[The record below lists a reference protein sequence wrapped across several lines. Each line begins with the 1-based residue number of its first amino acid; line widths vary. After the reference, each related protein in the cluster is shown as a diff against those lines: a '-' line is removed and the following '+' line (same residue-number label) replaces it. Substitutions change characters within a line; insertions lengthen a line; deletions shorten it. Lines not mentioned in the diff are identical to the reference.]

1 MLFDGDNQEIIHK
14 SAQAWYEL
22 SDLWHSILSLVCYRY
37 WGTRVMLTEAEWCNL
52 HMLVFLRRLSALRLA
67 ARNKRNAELS
77 VFLCRYR
84 KMGDIIGSRFK
95 SSPRIWCWKKTHTK
109 TKQNL
114 THVKCCSWDMKSFS
128 PTYCVSCCSEDIATS
143 QDVPEKKNII
153 GCFLNFQC
161 HDTSF
166 LWILTNGYWLCSINY
181 IIKDGSFV

>member
-1 MLFDGDNQEIIHK
+1 MNNPIYDIAFSVS
-14 SAQAWYEL
+14 SA
-22 SDLWHSILSLVCYRY
+22 I
-37 WGTRVMLTEAEWCNL
+37 GTRVMLTEAEWCNL
-52 HMLVFLRRLSALRLA
+52 HMLMFLDLQRGIRRMPSCL
-67 ARNKRNAELS
+67 
-77 VFLCRYR
+77 FLCRYR

-95 SSPRIWCWKKTHTK
+95 SSPRIWCWKKPHTK

-143 QDVPEKKNII
+143 QDVPEKKKT
-153 GCFLNFQC
+153 LLDVS

>member
-1 MLFDGDNQEIIHK
+1 MQ
-14 SAQAWYEL
+14 
-22 SDLWHSILSLVCYRY
+22 
-37 WGTRVMLTEAEWCNL
+37 LTHAD
-52 HMLVFLRRLSALRLA
+52 VLRLA
-67 ARNKRNAELS
+67 ARNKKNAELS

-153 GCFLNFQC
+153 GCFSWYFFFMN
-161 HDTSF
+161 TNK
-166 LWILTNGYWLCSINY
+166 WILVMLNKLYNKRWEFCVDLLFIYVHVSIFLLSSVPLCLLCPFFKISSAIY
-181 IIKDGSFV
+181 ILVFMCTCTHV

>member
-1 MLFDGDNQEIIHK
+1 MQLAHAD
-14 SAQAWYEL
+14 
-22 SDLWHSILSLVCYRY
+22 V
-37 WGTRVMLTEAEWCNL
+37 
-52 HMLVFLRRLSALRLA
+52 LRLA
-67 ARNKRNAELS
+67 ARNKKNAELS
-77 VFLCRYR
+77 VFLCTGRYR

-128 PTYCVSCCSEDIATS
+128 PTYCVGCCSEDIATS

-161 HDTSF
+161 HDTFF
-166 LWILTNGYWLCSINY
+166 LWILTNGYWLRSINY